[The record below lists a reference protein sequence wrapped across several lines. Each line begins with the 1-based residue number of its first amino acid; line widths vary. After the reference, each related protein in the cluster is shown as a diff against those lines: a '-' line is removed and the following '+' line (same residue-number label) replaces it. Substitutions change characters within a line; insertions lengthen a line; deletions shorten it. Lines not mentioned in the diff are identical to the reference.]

1 MRLPCPEVGVALIT
15 GCSSGFGLLSALHF
29 ARAGEAV
36 VAGVRDLSDG
46 EPLSAARAAEGLDL
60 RVLALDV
67 TDATSV
73 ERAVAQA
80 LEWHGRIDVLV
91 NNAGY
96 GLSGAVEETTDA
108 DARALFDTNLF
119 GPLRLLRAVLPGMRA
134 QHSGVVVQVSSIAGR
149 VSAPFAGVYSAT
161 KFALEAVSESLHYE
175 LRPFGIRVAIIEPG
189 TYATGFRH
197 NRRAAGS
204 SGDSS
209 PYSAVRQ
216 RWEVAAAGLP
226 GRDQPGDPA
235 LVAAAVYDAA
245 TRCDHPLRRL
255 VGADA
260 ELIAALRHDLDD
272 DEFERTVR
280 SALDFWD

>member
-1 MRLPCPEVGVALIT
+1 MGVALIT

-36 VAGVRDLSDG
+36 VAAVRDLSDG
-46 EPLSAARAAEGLDL
+46 EPLSAARAAEGLEL
-60 RVLALDV
+60 QVLALDV

-73 ERAVAQA
+73 ERAVGQA

-91 NNAGY
+91 NNAGH

-134 QHSGVVVQVSSIAGR
+134 QRSGVVVQVSSIAGR

-189 TYATGFRH
+189 TYATGFRR
-197 NRRAAGS
+197 NRRAAGL
-204 SGDSS
+204 SGDAS

-226 GRDQPGDPA
+226 GRDQPGEPA
-235 LVAAAVYDAA
+235 LVAAALYDAA
-245 TRCDHPLRRL
+245 TRSDHPLRRL
-255 VGADA
+255 VGTDA
-260 ELIAALRHDLDD
+260 ELIAALRRDLDD
-272 DEFERTVR
+272 DDFERTVR